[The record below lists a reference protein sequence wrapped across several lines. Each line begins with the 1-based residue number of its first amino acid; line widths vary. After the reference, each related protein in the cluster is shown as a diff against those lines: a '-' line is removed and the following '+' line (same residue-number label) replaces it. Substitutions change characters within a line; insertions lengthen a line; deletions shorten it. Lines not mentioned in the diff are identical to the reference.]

1 MNVCRIITA
10 VMHRQ
15 QRKHPLRAQR
25 LTAHIHPPPPPPLPP
40 ADLTRTNNTCAVQV
54 YSTAAARLVEWACA
68 GGNAL
73 LLVAGTPGSG
83 RSHTLFGGGA
93 SNPNAPGEAE
103 QGLLPRALADLERR
117 WRGGES
123 GSPLPPCSSPQRS
136 LAASTFVV
144 RLCVAEVSCG
154 IVETTTDLLRDA
166 VVDAKQVSSS
176 PTRWS
181 FSAKGMLAVIAS
193 PPRFADGS
201 GGGGGRRRKSAGRGS
216 HGAAAGLLTSQ
227 VLVGVTEV
235 TAGGVAE
242 AVAFVRQVGA
252 KSPVKTAMRRR
263 FRRPL
268 ATCHR
273 LSPCSVYHAWDH
285 AEECSVVCRAL
296 SDGGGGVALCSCR
309 GEDGAFSSRRPLVP
323 WPVGS
328 VLLFIA
334 AQHPTLASQYHEQGE
349 EHFLSENRYV

>member
-1 MNVCRIITA
+1 MYVSERLQNQYCRN
-10 VMHRQ
+10 
-15 QRKHPLRAQR
+15 AQAAAQTPSACATTHSSR
-25 LTAHIHPPPPPPLPP
+25 PPHPPPSPPP

-54 YSTAAARLVEWACA
+54 YSIAAARLVEWACA

-136 LAASTFVV
+136 LAASAFVV

-176 PTRWS
+176 PTRWT

-201 GGGGGRRRKSAGRGS
+201 GGGGGGGGGGGRRRKSAGRGS
-216 HGAAAGLLTSQ
+216 HGAAADLLTSQ

-242 AVAFVRQVGA
+242 AVAFVRQVG
-252 KSPVKTAMRRR
+252 P
-263 FRRPL
+263 
-268 ATCHR
+268 
-273 LSPCSVYHAWDH
+273 SV
-285 AEECSVVCRAL
+285 
-296 SDGGGGVALCSCR
+296 
-309 GEDGAFSSRRPLVP
+309 
-323 WPVGS
+323 
-328 VLLFIA
+328 
-334 AQHPTLASQYHEQGE
+334 Q
-349 EHFLSENRYV
+349 